1 MKRTPIRGLLA
12 AALLATTLWSGT
24 PAFASDIGE
33 EIRIDGN
40 QPAVSK
46 AGFDIS
52 GEYAVW
58 IVEGEKTITV
68 YDLEEETE
76 VKIGDK
82 QSDKTNP
89 RVDGQYVVWIDS
101 RHGGS
106 DVYLYDI
113 VKKKEIRLTDGTA
126 TPVEVEISDSNVVW
140 TDLRDGK
147 SDIYLYS
154 IKTGE
159 VTRVSNS
166 GKASHPTVSSGYV
179 AWEDKRSGN
188 ADIYY
193 YEIAKKQ
200 EKAATTNRSDQTN
213 PSLYLDKIVYEN
225 DKSGDVDIYVYSI
238 GSGKEKQ
245 LTDDSEDQILPAL
258 YRDSYVFVSDG
269 DLRLGDIDE
278 SGSDEIESRIYEKL
292 PPRIY
297 GDYVLFAKQD
307 QDKILRIKLYNLDDE
322 EPVGIGGMS
331 GEPSQPDGDDRYVVY
346 ISETKNAAHV
356 ILHDLE
362 TKTNTIVS
370 KSGSEPIR
378 PLVSNRY
385 VVWYDEDE
393 EALISY
399 DIKRGQRKQVTD
411 EDADPSDSLYELFGN
426 KLLWVDQGRRY
437 DLYVTDLSSG
447 DTEEITSLRDEPLT
461 IDIYDNFVLWVTDE
475 GSDRGSIYLYDLDE
489 EDETEIR
496 RDVQLQGASLGENF
510 VVWSEHT
517 TKTNSYDLYY
527 YDIDRGRTDLVIR
540 WTERDQVDP
549 QASRRMVFFADN
561 RISVDKKDYYYELY
575 DIEDG
580 SFSPY
585 YWSDDAEIE
594 QPRLSGN
601 RLVWIDTRDSDDP
614 AVYTMAFA
622 RPNDDDDDDDDN
634 GGDVPGDGEYK
645 EYNFQKVFDDG
656 TLADVLGKSEFDKVF
671 FVFRAGTN
679 EEVAISISDIFED
692 SSEFIKWMNST
703 RFDDIVIRVYN

>member
-1 MKRTPIRGLLA
+1 MKRNPIRGLMA
-12 AALLATTLWSGT
+12 AAFLATTLWSGT

-33 EIRIDGN
+33 EIRIDGG
-40 QPAVSK
+40 QPSVSK

-52 GEYAVW
+52 GDYAVW
-58 IVEGEKTITV
+58 IVEGEKTITL

-76 VKIGDK
+76 IKIGDK
-82 QSDKTNP
+82 QSDKTSP

-113 VKKKEIRLTDGTA
+113 GMKKETRLTDGTA
-126 TPVEVEISDSNVVW
+126 KPAELEISDNNVVW
-140 TDLRDGK
+140 TDHRDGK
-147 SDIYLYS
+147 SDIYLYN

-166 GKASHPTVSSGYV
+166 GKASHPAVSSNYV
-179 AWEDKRSGN
+179 AWEDDRNGN

-193 YEIAKKQ
+193 YEIDKKQ

-213 PSLYLDKIVYEN
+213 PSLYLDQIVYEN
-225 DKSGDVDIYVYSI
+225 DKSGDADIYVYSI
-238 GSGKEKQ
+238 GSGREKQ
-245 LTDDSEDQILPAL
+245 LTDDSEDQTLPAL
-258 YRDSYVFVSDG
+258 YRDSYVFVEDG
-269 DLRLGDIDE
+269 DLLIGDVDD

-307 QDKILRIKLYNLDDE
+307 SDNHLQIKLYNLDDE
-322 EPVGIGGMS
+322 EMVEIGGMS
-331 GEPSQPDGDDRYVVY
+331 GEPNQPDGDDRYVVY
-346 ISETKNAAHV
+346 ISETKNTANV

-362 TKTNTIVS
+362 TKTNTVVS
-370 KSGSEPIR
+370 KAGSEPTR
-378 PLVSNRY
+378 PLVSSRY

-399 DIKRGQRKQVTD
+399 DIKRGQQKRVTD
-411 EDADPSDSLYELFGN
+411 ENATPSDSLYELYGN
-426 KLLWVDQGRRY
+426 KLLWVDQDRKY

-447 DTEEITSLRDEPLT
+447 DTEEITSLGDEPQT
-461 IDIYDNFVLWVTDE
+461 VDIYDNFVMWVTDN
-475 GSDRGSIYLYDLDE
+475 GSDTGSIYLYDLAE

-496 RDVQLQGASLGENF
+496 KDVEVKGASLGENF
-510 VVWSEHT
+510 VVWSERT
-517 TKTNSYDLYY
+517 TKTNSFDLYY
-527 YDIDRGRTDLVIR
+527 YDIDRGRTELVIR

-549 QASRRMVFFADN
+549 QASRSMVFFADN
-561 RISVDKKDYYYELY
+561 RISVDKNDFYYELY
-575 DIEDG
+575 DINDG
-580 SFSPY
+580 SFSQY

-594 QPRLSGN
+594 QPRLNGN

-634 GGDVPGDGEYK
+634 GGGDPGDGDYK
-645 EYNFQKVFDDG
+645 EYYFQKVFDDG
-656 TLADVLGKSEFDKVF
+656 TFADVIGQSDFDKVF

-679 EEVAISISDIFED
+679 QEVAISISDIFED

-703 RFDDIVIRVYN
+703 PFDEIVIRVYN